1 MRANTSTLIR
11 AAAITPMALAAALC
25 FAGTANAAV
34 SVNWS
39 CQATVLG
46 LPQTSSMTTS
56 VTGTAPGSVTAGS
69 PVAITIA
76 PGSSTVPTTPV
87 TGVTV
92 VSISNMKMLI
102 PVPANSTYVSSSAS
116 GGTHPGTT
124 ALVGSNVELT
134 VPGPIPG
141 GSTYTPP
148 AVTINVK
155 ASAAGS
161 ITSKYAGTSYASPG
175 MTFTTTLKPAIGSNF
190 NAATACYP
198 NPSPTL
204 TTTTV
209 T

>member
-1 MRANTSTLIR
+1 MRSNASMLRR
-11 AAAITPMALAAALC
+11 AGAITPMALAAALC
-25 FAGTANAAV
+25 FAGTAHAAV

-39 CQATVLG
+39 CQASAG
-46 LPQTSSMTTS
+46 TSSMTTS
-56 VTGTAPGSVTAGS
+56 VTTTAPGSVTAGS

-76 PGSSTVPTTPV
+76 PGSSTVPTNPV
-87 TGVTV
+87 PGFTV
-92 VSISNMKMLI
+92 VSISNMKMII

-116 GGTHPGTT
+116 GGSVPGTT

-148 AVTINVK
+148 AVTINVT
-155 ASAAGS
+155 ANAPGS
-161 ITSKYAGTSYASPG
+161 VTTKYAGTSYTNPG
-175 MTFTTTLKPAIGSNF
+175 MTFTTTLKPPLGSNF
-190 NAATACYP
+190 NVATACYP

>member
-1 MRANTSTLIR
+1 MRSNTSTLLR
-11 AAAITPMALAAALC
+11 AGAITPMALAAALC

-39 CQATVLG
+39 CQASAG
-46 LPQTSSMTTS
+46 TSSMTTS

-76 PGSSTVPTTPV
+76 PGSSTVPTNPIPL
-87 TGVTV
+87 VTV
-92 VSISNMKMLI
+92 VSISNMQMII

-116 GGTHPGTT
+116 GGTFSGTT
-124 ALVGSNVELT
+124 ALVGSNVVLT
-134 VPGPIPG
+134 VAGPIPG

-148 AVTINVK
+148 AVTINVT
-155 ASAAGS
+155 ANSPGS
-161 ITSKYAGTSYASPG
+161 ITSKYAGTSYSNPG
-175 MTFTTTLKPAIGSNF
+175 MTFTTTVKPVIGPNF
-190 NAATACYP
+190 NVATSCYP